1 MFSLLFHCLLG
12 FLLCLNGY
20 RIWVK
25 RRLSVIHDVTQMRVK
40 EEDIPAYAR
49 QVGISFLL
57 PGLGVAFAGIYG
69 YITGSSIGYLVLG
82 VAFLIAC
89 LIFVNAQKKYN
100 R

>member
-1 MFSLLFHCLLG
+1 MLSLLFHCLLG

-25 RRLSVIHDVTQMRVK
+25 KRLSVIHDLSQMRVK
-40 EEDIPAYAR
+40 EEDIPSYAR
-49 QVGISFLL
+49 RVGISFILL
-57 PGLGVAFAGIYG
+57 GVGVAFAGIYG
-69 YITGSSIGYLVLG
+69 YFTGSSMGYLVLG

-89 LIFVNAQKKYN
+89 LIFVKAQKRYN